1 VTPIGAADRVRDW
14 IATGF
19 GAGYAPVAPGTFGSL
34 WGIALVWGL
43 HRAGGHVA
51 VLAGFAAVT
60 LLGLWSA
67 ADAERRFGRPDPG
80 CVVVDEVAG
89 QMLSL
94 LVLAPTTATLVA
106 GFLLF
111 RLLDIVKPFPADRLE
126 SLPGS
131 SGIMADDLLV
141 GIYVNLVLRGLH
153 WGFPSF
159 WSAT

>member
-1 VTPIGAADRVRDW
+1 VTPVGAAARARDW

-34 WGIALVWGL
+34 WGIVLVWGL
-43 HRAGGHVA
+43 HRAGGHGA
-51 VLAGFAAVT
+51 VFAGFVAVT
-60 LLGLWSA
+60 LLGFWSA

-94 LVLAPTTATLVA
+94 LVLAPTTATLVT

-111 RLLDIVKPFPADRLE
+111 RLLDIVKPFPARRME
-126 SLPGS
+126 SLTGS

-159 WSAT
+159 WSAS

>member
-1 VTPIGAADRVRDW
+1 VTLAGAQERARAW

-19 GAGYAPVAPGTFGSL
+19 GAGYAPVAPGTFGSI
-34 WGIALVWGL
+34 WGIGLVWGL
-43 HRAGGHVA
+43 HRAGGHGA
-51 VLAGFAAVT
+51 VLTGFLLVT
-60 LLGLWSA
+60 LLGFWSA

-80 CVVVDEVAG
+80 CVVVDEIAG

-94 LVLAPTTATLVA
+94 LVLAPTTPTLVA

-111 RLLDIVKPFPADRLE
+111 RLLDIVKPFPAGRLE

-131 SGIMADDLLV
+131 SGIMADDLLA
-141 GIYVNLVLRGLH
+141 GIYANLVLRGLH

-159 WSAT
+159 WGAT